1 MASEVGRTDYG
12 MTGKGAVVLI
22 HKQSFTDDGENEVHT
37 YMVRHGSHTICETGN
52 KATAET
58 VAKALAKT

>member
-37 YMVRHGSHTICETGN
+37 YMVRQGGHTLCETGD
-52 KATAET
+52 KATAVS
-58 VAKALAKT
+58 VARALVKT